1 MKLLVTGAAG
11 LIGGYVAREML
22 ERGHTVRGFD
32 AREGDVAGVE
42 WVHGDLRDLDLMESA
57 VDGMDAV
64 CHLAAIPNSRP
75 RAEWPDV
82 VDINWRGTYIVME
95 AMARR
100 GVRRV
105 VFASSACV
113 LGGVCNNRY
122 RPKPSYLPFDED
134 SIVETDEPYSLSK
147 MVNEQTARMFQLSGL
162 FDTAIAMRFWNV
174 RDAVTHGLGILH
186 VPSVLFAAVH
196 PHDVTQAL
204 RLALESDL
212 VGFHA
217 FAVAGKN
224 RYNADGSIESVEQT
238 REYMKQDQLGGI
250 ELREGFPETYRS
262 SASHRRLTEALGYQ
276 PQY

>member
-11 LIGGYVAREML
+11 LIGGYVAREMVA
-22 ERGHTVRGFD
+22 RGHTVRGFD
-32 AREGDVAGVE
+32 LREGDVPGVE
-42 WVHGDLRDLDLMESA
+42 WAQGDLRDLDVMEAA

-75 RAEWPDV
+75 RSEWPEV

-122 RPKPSYLPFDED
+122 RPKPAYLPFDEG
-134 SIVETDEPYSLSK
+134 SVVETDEPYSLSK
-147 MVNEQTARMFQLSGL
+147 MVNEQTGRMFQLNGL

-186 VPSVLFAAVH
+186 VPTVLFAAVH

-224 RYNADGSIESVEQT
+224 RYNADGSLETVEQT
-238 REYMKQDQLGGI
+238 RKYIDQDELGGI

-262 SASHRRLTEALGYQ
+262 SASHRRLTEALGYA
-276 PQY
+276 PRY

>member
-1 MKLLVTGAAG
+1 MKVLVTGAAG
-11 LIGGYVAREML
+11 LIGGYIAREMVG
-22 ERGHTVRGFD
+22 RGHAVRGFD
-32 AREGDVAGVE
+32 AREADVPGVE
-42 WVHGDLRDLDLMESA
+42 WVHGDLRDLDVMEEA

-75 RAEWPDV
+75 REEWPAV
-82 VDINWRGTYIVME
+82 VDINWRGTYVVME

-113 LGGVCNNRY
+113 LGGVCNTKY
-122 RPKPSYLPFDED
+122 RPKPRYLPFDED
-134 SIVETDEPYSLSK
+134 SVVETDEPYSLSK
-147 MVNEQTARMFQLSGL
+147 VVNEQTARMFQLHGL

-186 VPSVLFAAVH
+186 VPTVLFATLH

-217 FAVAGKN
+217 FAVAGKH
-224 RYNADGSIESVEQT
+224 RYNADGSIESVAQT
-238 REYMKQDQLGGI
+238 REYIQNDGLGGI
-250 ELREGFPETYRS
+250 ELRQGFPETFRS
-262 SASHRRLTEALGYQ
+262 SASHKKLTDTLGYE

>member
-11 LIGGYVAREML
+11 LIGGYVAREMVG
-22 ERGHTVRGFD
+22 RGHTVRGFD
-32 AREGDVAGVE
+32 LREADVPGVE
-42 WVHGDLRDLDLMESA
+42 WSQGDLRDLDVMEAA

-75 RAEWPDV
+75 RSEWPEV
-82 VDINWRGTYIVME
+82 VDVNWRGTYIVME

-122 RPKPSYLPFDED
+122 RPKPAYLPFDEG
-134 SIVETDEPYSLSK
+134 SVVETDEPYSLSK
-147 MVNEQTARMFQLSGL
+147 MVNEQTGRMFQLNGL

-186 VPSVLFAAVH
+186 VPTVLFAAVH

-224 RYNADGSIESVEQT
+224 RYNADGSLETVEQT
-238 REYMKQDQLGGI
+238 RKYMEQDGLGGI
-250 ELREGFPETYRS
+250 ELRDGFPETYRS
-262 SASHRRLTEALGYQ
+262 SASHRRLTEALGYE

>member
-22 ERGHTVRGFD
+22 GRGHSVRGFD
-32 AREGDVAGVE
+32 VREADIPGVE
-42 WVHGDLRDLDLMESA
+42 WVVGDLRDLDVMEQA
-57 VDGMDAV
+57 VDGVDAV

-75 RAEWPDV
+75 REEWPDV

-95 AMARR
+95 AMARH

-113 LGGVCNNRY
+113 LGGVCNFKY
-122 RPKPSYLPFDED
+122 RPKPAYLPFDED
-134 SIVETDEPYSLSK
+134 SVVETDEPYSLSK
-147 MVNEQTARMFQLSGL
+147 MVNEQTARMFQLHGL

-186 VPSVLFAAVH
+186 VPSVLFAALH
-196 PHDVTQAL
+196 PLDVTQAL

-224 RYNADGSIESVEQT
+224 RYNADGSLETVEQT
-238 REYMKQDQLGGI
+238 REYIQKDGLGGI
-250 ELREGFPETYRS
+250 ELRQGFPETFRS
-262 SASHRRLTEALGYQ
+262 SASHKKLTDVLGYD
-276 PQY
+276 PQF